1 MTTLNENLYNTNGNS
16 LNRQDVQQDITIN
29 STLGARLSV
38 PLKTTAQFQSGFSAG
53 FDYKQYELTSYKT
66 NEFSL
71 TSLIL
76 DYNSNPGH
84 VGTNINS
91 SSIYSPVPITVG
103 SLDYLP
109 LSLRYDASLRDSRG
123 VTAFGLGLSANA
135 WHSGS
140 SSNVQNATGSPE
152 SSGHW
157 VVLNPSLSRDFI
169 VYTNWVLS
177 ARADG
182 QWASEPLISNEQFGV
197 GGLAG
202 VRGYHEGE
210 VFGDTGWR
218 LTLEQ
223 KTPPRVIGMAYANHL
238 LTVRG
243 SVYMD
248 YGEVD
253 LLDPQ
258 GRQART
264 PLWGAGF
271 GGAASMGATWEARL
285 LVSWPLLTAG
295 TVQSGVP
302 RFDFSL
308 TAQF

>member
-1 MTTLNENLYNTNGNS
+1 LLN
-16 LNRQDVQQDITIN
+16 
-29 STLGARLSV
+29 
-38 PLKTTAQFQSGFSAG
+38 
-53 FDYKQYELTSYKT
+53 
-66 NEFSL
+66 
-71 TSLIL
+71 
-76 DYNSNPGH
+76 
-84 VGTNINS
+84 
-91 SSIYSPVPITVG
+91 
-103 SLDYLP
+103 YLP
-109 LSLRYDASLRDSRG
+109 LSLRYDAGLRDSRG
-123 VTAFGLGLSANA
+123 VTAFGLGLSANV

-140 SSNVQNATGSPE
+140 ASNLQSITHSSE

-169 VYTNWVLS
+169 VHTNWVLS
-177 ARADG
+177 LRADG

-223 KTPPRVIGMAYANHL
+223 KTPSRVIGLAYANHP

-248 YGEVD
+248 YGQVD

-258 GRQART
+258 GREART
-264 PLWGAGF
+264 PLWGVGF
-271 GGAASMGATWEARL
+271 GGAASIGATWEVRL
-285 LVSWPLLTAG
+285 LCSWPLLNAG
-295 TVQSGVP
+295 TVQSGQP

-308 TAQF
+308 GAQF